1 MNKKILLA
9 LGLGLLVVGL
19 VKPNLSNPLSKPESV
34 VDTIVVVT
42 PPSDEKIKQA
52 AESVVSI
59 LKESGVSIANC
70 RRLSSL
76 YCDMARL
83 VELDGEDMVIK
94 NTEEIKQ
101 ANSLSGLML
110 RLDIKGKY
118 PKLAEAAKAVVVAGV
133 GDDSVSLDSAL
144 RAKAVESFMALSWA
158 FNEASK

>member
-1 MNKKILLA
+1 MNKKVLLA
-9 LGLGLLVVGL
+9 LGLGLIVVGL
-19 VKPNLSNPLSKPESV
+19 VKPNLPNPLSKPESV

-42 PPSDEKIKQA
+42 PPSDEKIKEAAQA
-52 AESVVSI
+52 VI
-59 LKESGVSIANC
+59 DLLKASGAKTDDC

-76 YCDMARL
+76 YGDMARL
-83 VELDGEDMVIK
+83 VELDGEDTVIK